1 MAKNNESMDRMF
13 REKLE
18 DHQVKPSQLA
28 WERLENQLP
37 EKEKS
42 NTKIYWWAAAAVLL
56 ILFSVG
62 TSYWSSDETIPEENL
77 VAESVQPELVEPE
90 QNRESVEIPS
100 EVQENETDTPSI
112 ENEEKPQ
119 TKPKIETPEN
129 QNTQKVIKQEEF
141 KAPQNLIAQNESP
154 IEEPV
159 KEEKKKAIEPLIV
172 EKEIPELKPLDL
184 NQAVAAVET
193 KTEEEPAYKVT
204 IYSNGIKEDKNL
216 IAGIGK
222 KVNQV
227 EGFLGKVDEGF
238 ANLQDAKSNLFNNL
252 TAKREKV
259 ADEE

>member
-37 EKEKS
+37 EKDKS

-62 TSYWSSDETIPEENL
+62 TRFWSNDETIPEENL

-90 QNRESVEIPS
+90 QNQESLEIPS
-100 EVQENETDTPSI
+100 EVQENETNTSSI

-119 TKPKIETPEN
+119 SKPKFETPKKQEA
-129 QNTQKVIKQEEF
+129 QKVIKQEEF
-141 KAPQNLIAQNESP
+141 KAPQNLIAQNETP

-159 KEEKKKAIEPLIV
+159 KEEKKVTIEPLIV

-184 NQAVAAVET
+184 NQAVAAVDT

-227 EGFLGKVDEGF
+227 EGLLGKVDEGF

>member
-18 DHQVKPSQLA
+18 NHQVKPSQLA

-42 NTKIYWWAAAAVLL
+42 HTRIYWWAAAAVLL
-56 ILFSVG
+56 ILLSVG
-62 TSYWSSDETIPEENL
+62 TGLWSGDETIPEENL
-77 VAESVQPELVEPE
+77 LTENTQTELP
-90 QNRESVEIPS
+90 NTSP
-100 EVQENETDTPSI
+100 
-112 ENEEKPQ
+112 
-119 TKPKIETPEN
+119 ETPEVEPLPEN
-129 QNTQKVIKQEEF
+129 PEEENNLSTEEKTPETKPTIQTPKTQEAQKANKKEELTTT
-141 KAPQNLIAQNESP
+141 QNLIAQSETPAANSE
-154 IEEPV
+154 
-159 KEEKKKAIEPLIV
+159 KEDKSKAIEPLLI

-184 NQAVAAVET
+184 NQAVATVET

-227 EGFLGKVDEGF
+227 EGFLGKVDEGL
-238 ANLQDAKSNLFNNL
+238 ANIQDAKSNLFNNL
-252 TAKREKV
+252 TAKRDKV
-259 ADEE
+259 TEEE